1 MINPPEFSII
11 PNHLNVIEEN
21 LEKLE
26 KTDPKMA
33 SPELFKEVLE
43 SFKALGEM
51 NLSEIE
57 RKKLHV
63 VYQKL
68 SSLQK
73 RVEGVFDKHVMTK
86 VEKQLAHFDADTRL
100 RNLEEAFKNEKG
112 FSDRWD
118 AHMKIVELRLKKS
131 EKDLTP
137 KNKYEELD

>member
-1 MINPPEFSII
+1 M
-11 PNHLNVIEEN
+11 
-21 LEKLE
+21 
-26 KTDPKMA
+26 
-33 SPELFKEVLE
+33 FKEVLE

-137 KNKYEELD
+137 KNKYEELLSFQAERFPPSPFGWCIIWYVNSEFKKILE